1 MGDATH
7 RESTTNKPKQG
18 GKNMK
23 TISEQLTEM
32 IEDKMD
38 EVSHTLIEDYPKG
51 DYMDGYIAALEWI
64 LSEVGE

>member
-1 MGDATH
+1 
-7 RESTTNKPKQG
+7 
-18 GKNMK
+18 MK